1 MLSGTSRLWSV
12 RSIRDS
18 RQTGP
23 IPAVFFWVRRCA
35 RVAAE
40 PRETL
45 MNDTTL
51 IDTHLPTVSSR
62 VQPRGGLDVL
72 SRAEVA
78 QLRDA
83 STGGMHDLLRQCALA
98 VLTSGSMAD
107 DPRAAREL
115 YPDFDIEVQQLDRG
129 LRLDLHNAPAM
140 AFGDGEIILGVAE
153 LLFAAVGDLAVT

>member
-1 MLSGTSRLWSV
+1 M
-12 RSIRDS
+12 D
-18 RQTGP
+18 
-23 IPAVFFWVRRCA
+23 
-35 RVAAE
+35 

-45 MNDTTL
+45 MNDTIL

-62 VQPRGGLDVL
+62 VHPRGGLDVL

-83 STGGMHDLLRQCALA
+83 SAGGMHDLLRQCALA

-115 YPDFDIEVQQLDRG
+115 YPDFDIEVQQLHRG
-129 LRLDLHNAPAM
+129 LRLDLHNAPAI
-140 AFGDGEIILGVAE
+140 AVVDGESIVGRAE
-153 LLFAAVGDLAVT
+153 PLV